1 MDTQKLTQQ
10 IDKKLQDFMVYVDS
24 NYHANDLTPA
34 THADLYEH
42 SNQITGLISGIEKCI
57 TDFLN
62 QQ

>member
-1 MDTQKLTQQ
+1 MDTKKLTQQ
-10 IDKKLQDFMVYVDS
+10 IDKELQDFMVYVDS
-24 NYHANDLTPA
+24 NYHSHDLTSV
-34 THADLYEH
+34 THSDLYEY